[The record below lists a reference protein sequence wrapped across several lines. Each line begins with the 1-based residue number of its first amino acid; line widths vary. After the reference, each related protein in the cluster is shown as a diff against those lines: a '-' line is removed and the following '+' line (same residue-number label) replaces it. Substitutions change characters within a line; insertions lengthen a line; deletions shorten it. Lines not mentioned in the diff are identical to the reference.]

1 MREMTRYRWLVREIA
16 RTVEELGRVQVIGG
30 QPAARLLMDNLAS
43 LIAEKRAIEAEIAEE
58 ETGGKR

>member
-1 MREMTRYRWLVREIA
+1 MTRYRWLVREIA